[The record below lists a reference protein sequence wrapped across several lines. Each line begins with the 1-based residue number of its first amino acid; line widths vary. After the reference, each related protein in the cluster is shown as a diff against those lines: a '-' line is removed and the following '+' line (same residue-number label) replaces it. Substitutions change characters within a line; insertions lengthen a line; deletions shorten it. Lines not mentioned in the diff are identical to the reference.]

1 MAGSF
6 FFQWKING
14 RKRHRNQLS
23 LAEMFNV
30 DKWSVQ
36 VERPLQLSVSDGL
49 VKKRARLLA
58 LWFCF
63 VTSVRCSAHETTK
76 PAVGGVWSI
85 RMETYSEKRLCIL
98 IGPLATAMNAKVRLA
113 PAVLFA
119 CSTCASLVRRSLP
132 SPTQWD
138 IVDIAGLLW
147 RWSIFIFCL
156 GLYKLI
162 EPNARISG
170 AYRHLDFRGRG
181 THDLLNLAFAA
192 AASAKLSC
200 LFTLFPHGLAW
211 ECRTFIRR
219 QFLRDPAPSSSMTLL
234 QGICGQCCHHLM
246 AVGCLVEEMDHFLHC
261 VMNTM
266 VMEHNVKLIF
276 PCSSKRLN
284 DFSSELLALNLPQ
297 LLQLQFLKEFHLS
310 HFLCACSAYN
320 SLEILLLTS
329 SLYGTGKT
337 L

>member
-23 LAEMFNV
+23 LGEMSNV

-58 LWFCF
+58 LWFCC
-63 VTSVRCSAHETTK
+63 VTSVRCSARFFSLPNFCYRHHYNQHQAILSRATSVLILKFVENDPSLQLDNRWPSDGDNTGHNANGKVQPVMTEASVGRCNCNTTK

-119 CSTCASLVRRSLP
+119 CSTCAGLVRRSLP

-138 IVDIAGLLW
+138 IVDIGFLL
-147 RWSIFIFCL
+147 
-156 GLYKLI
+156 
-162 EPNARISG
+162 
-170 AYRHLDFRGRG
+170 
-181 THDLLNLAFAA
+181 
-192 AASAKLSC
+192 
-200 LFTLFPHGLAW
+200 
-211 ECRTFIRR
+211 
-219 QFLRDPAPSSSMTLL
+219 
-234 QGICGQCCHHLM
+234 
-246 AVGCLVEEMDHFLHC
+246 
-261 VMNTM
+261 
-266 VMEHNVKLIF
+266 
-276 PCSSKRLN
+276 
-284 DFSSELLALNLPQ
+284 
-297 LLQLQFLKEFHLS
+297 
-310 HFLCACSAYN
+310 
-320 SLEILLLTS
+320 
-329 SLYGTGKT
+329 
-337 L
+337 

>member
-23 LAEMFNV
+23 LGEMSNV

-58 LWFCF
+58 LWFCC
-63 VTSVRCSAHETTK
+63 VTSVRCSARFLSLPNFCYRHHYNQHQAILNETTK

-119 CSTCASLVRRSLP
+119 CSTCAGLVRRSLP

-147 RWSIFIFCL
+147 RWSIFIFCF

-170 AYRHLDFRGRG
+170 AYRHRAIG
-181 THDLLNLAFAA
+181 N
-192 AASAKLSC
+192 
-200 LFTLFPHGLAW
+200 
-211 ECRTFIRR
+211 
-219 QFLRDPAPSSSMTLL
+219 
-234 QGICGQCCHHLM
+234 
-246 AVGCLVEEMDHFLHC
+246 
-261 VMNTM
+261 
-266 VMEHNVKLIF
+266 
-276 PCSSKRLN
+276 
-284 DFSSELLALNLPQ
+284 
-297 LLQLQFLKEFHLS
+297 
-310 HFLCACSAYN
+310 
-320 SLEILLLTS
+320 
-329 SLYGTGKT
+329 
-337 L
+337 